1 MKPRNIAFLL
11 VLAALTATAC
21 ADFKA
26 DIVMKNGGVTT
37 TGKLLVK
44 GDKSRIEF
52 PTTIIIRRPD
62 KGVSW
67 MCSTKSK
74 TYAEMPDK
82 QTGRRKAAYESM
94 PGVKRLGTETVSGY
108 PCDKFQIVTGG
119 RAPTS
124 TTIWVSDKL
133 NQELK
138 VVSQS
143 SAGTTTVDVQNIK
156 RTFFFGKTFEIP
168 KGYTKAPA
176 PARVPMRR

>member
-11 VLAALTATAC
+11 VLSALTATAC

-62 KGVSW
+62 KGIIW
-67 MCSTKSK
+67 MLSPQSK
-74 TYAEMPDK
+74 TYAEFPDK
-82 QTGRRKAAYESM
+82 QAGRRKAAYESM

-108 PCDKFQIVTGG
+108 PCSKYQIAMGG
-119 RAPTS
+119 KAPTS

-133 NQELK
+133 NQELR
-138 VVSQS
+138 VISQS
-143 SAGTTTVDVQNIK
+143 PARTMTMDVQNIK

-176 PARVPMRR
+176 SARAPMRK

>member
-1 MKPRNIAFLL
+1 MKPKNIVFLL

-94 PGVKRLGTETVSGY
+94 PGTKRLGTETVSGY
-108 PCDKFQIVTGG
+108 PCNKYQIVMQGKT
-119 RAPTS
+119 PTS
-124 TTIWVSDKL
+124 TTTWVSDKL
-133 NQELK
+133 NMELK
-138 VVSQS
+138 VTSQS
-143 SAGTTTVDVQNIK
+143 AGRTMTMDVQNIK
-156 RTFFFGKTFEIP
+156 RTFLFGKTFEIP

-176 PARVPMRR
+176 SAQVPMRR